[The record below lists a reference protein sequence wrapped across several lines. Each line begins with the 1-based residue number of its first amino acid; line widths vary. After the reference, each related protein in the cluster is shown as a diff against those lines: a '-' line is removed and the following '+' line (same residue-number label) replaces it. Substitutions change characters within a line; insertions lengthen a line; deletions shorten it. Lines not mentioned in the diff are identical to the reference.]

1 MVDDASS
8 TMANTSA
15 DQRQS
20 IPRRFWLLLKGTVMS
35 FIHSRATIL
44 AAALAFYTMLSLAPV
59 VAITVVIVGVVLG
72 KEAAEGEIAERFSE
86 MLGPSA
92 AKQVELAIN
101 AANNSGTGLAT
112 TLISIALLVFGAT
125 AAFNMLQIAL
135 DTVWNS
141 TDLRATGAWG
151 LLKSRLVALLLVLL
165 VGAGVLASVISSSI
179 VRALAAYLPD
189 DLPPWFNAVDWIQ
202 SGVSFALL
210 AGIFS
215 LLFRVLPAGRGKW
228 RDVWVGGMV
237 TAAMFTVGKD
247 FIIGYVGKTGG
258 ASAYG
263 AAGSLAAVLLWVYYS
278 SLIFLLGASFTHEW
292 ARQFGSL
299 GDHAVGGSGG
309 LNARKRQPSKAAPSE
324 PESDSGSDSSTS
336 TATNS

>member
-1 MVDDASS
+1 
-8 TMANTSA
+8 MAADSLSA
-15 DQRQS
+15 RQGES
-20 IPRRFWLLLKGTVMS
+20 VNRRRGILFRLWLVLKGTVMS
-35 FIHSRATIL
+35 FIHSRATML

-72 KEAAEGEIAERFSE
+72 EEAARGEISERFAE
-86 MLGPSA
+86 MLGPDA
-92 AKQVELAIN
+92 AKQIELAIN

-112 TLISIALLVFGAT
+112 TLLSLALLIFGAT

-141 TDLRATGAWG
+141 TDLRATGVWG

-165 VGAGVLASVISSSI
+165 VGAGVLASVISTSV

-189 DLPPWFNAVDWIQ
+189 DLPSWFNAVEWTQ
-202 SGVSFALL
+202 YGVSFLLL

-228 RDVWVGGMV
+228 SDVWVGGLV

-258 ASAYG
+258 SSAYG

-278 SLIFLLGASFTHEW
+278 SLIFLLGASFAHEW

-299 GDHAVGGSGG
+299 GDHAVGGTEGVHAHKAQSS
-309 LNARKRQPSKAAPSE
+309 SKSEPSE
-324 PESDSGSDSSTS
+324 SASDSSTS

>member
-1 MVDDASS
+1 MAADSPS
-8 TMANTSA
+8 TGEGGSA
-15 DQRQS
+15 K
-20 IPRRFWLLLKGTVMS
+20 RRPGVLLRLWLVLKGTVMS
-35 FIHSRATIL
+35 FINSRATML

-72 KEAAEGEIAERFSE
+72 KEAARGEISERFSE
-86 MLGPSA
+86 MLGPDA
-92 AKQVELAIN
+92 AKQIELAIN

-112 TLISIALLVFGAT
+112 TILSLALLIFGAT

-141 TDLRATGAWG
+141 TDLRATGIWG

-165 VGAGVLASVISSSI
+165 VGAGVLASVISTSI
-179 VRALAAYLPD
+179 VRAIVAYIPD
-189 DLPPWFNAVDWIQ
+189 DLPSWFDAVGWIQ
-202 SGVSFALL
+202 YSVSFLLL

-228 RDVWVGGMV
+228 GDVWVGGIV

-258 ASAYG
+258 SSAYG

-299 GDHAVGGSGG
+299 GDHEVGGTSGVH
-309 LNARKRQPSKAAPSE
+309 ARKGQSALR
-324 PESDSGSDSSTS
+324 PESSDSESDSSTS